1 MKGKLTMLCRPV
13 KGAKISSIVIDG
25 IKQDDVQSVLA
36 DQYEVKLHH
45 FKPQ

>member
-36 DQYEVKLHH
+36 DQYEVKSHK